1 MLRHLFCLS
10 LLQLSSV
17 KPDSTQRFSN
27 RVNDYIK
34 YRPGYPAEAVDFLV
48 DRCNLKPG
56 SVIAD
61 VGSGTGIFSK
71 LLLDRGCTV
80 YSIEPN
86 YPMQQAAIHQFKNN
100 PDFIPVN
107 GNAEATTL
115 PANIADLIVCA
126 QAFHWFRPDETR
138 SEFKRILKS
147 DNNYVALI
155 WNNRLTGI
163 DAFAIAYERLLT
175 QKASDYNEVNHQH
188 LRKDD
193 FESFYKD
200 GKYTLTKFS
209 NQQVFAAEG
218 LAGRAFSSSY
228 VPSIDTPSGREF
240 AMLLQRIFDD
250 NQVNGQVTV
259 YYETEVYLGKM

>member
-1 MLRHLFCLS
+1 M
-10 LLQLSSV
+10 

-34 YRPGYPAEAVDFLV
+34 YRPGYPAEAVDFLANQ
-48 DRCNLKPG
+48 CNLKPG

-71 LLLDRGCTV
+71 LLLDKGYKV
-80 YSIEPN
+80 YGIEPN
-86 YPMQQAAIHQFKNN
+86 QPMQQAAIHQFKNN
-100 PDFIPVN
+100 SGFIPVN

-115 PANIADLIVCA
+115 PANIADLIVIVCA
-126 QAFHWFRPDETR
+126 QAFHWFRPRETR
-138 SEFKRILKS
+138 SEFKRVLKS

-155 WNNRLTGI
+155 WNNRLTNI
-163 DAFAIAYERLLT
+163 DAFAIAYEHLLV
-175 QKASDYNEVNHQH
+175 QKASDYNELNHQH
-188 LRKDD
+188 LKKDD

-209 NQQVFAAEG
+209 NQQVFDAEG

-228 VPSIDTPSGREF
+228 VPSVDTPSGREF
-240 AMLLQRIFDD
+240 AMLLQQIFDAH
-250 NQVNGQVTV
+250 QVNGKVTV
-259 YYETEVYLGKM
+259 YYETEVYLGKI